1 MSNFNPRF
9 KLHNACRTDEGYYPR
24 LQYVHFRN
32 GMAYATNAYVLVRA
46 KVSEI
51 SNLRYDQIKLL
62 DGYSIHGDDFKKM
75 LKYEHIYV
83 TEQGTIN
90 IELNERSHIE
100 IGMRQITGLPDFDEM
115 LDKRDEVSNEGVCL
129 NPMRLNQLFEAMGAD
144 EEDKMLFHFSGGGKP
159 AILGYP
165 QDSDLSIVGCILAK
179 KID

>member
-9 KLHNACRTDEGYYPR
+9 KLHTICSNDKFRTKFH
-24 LQYVHFRN
+24 YVHFRN